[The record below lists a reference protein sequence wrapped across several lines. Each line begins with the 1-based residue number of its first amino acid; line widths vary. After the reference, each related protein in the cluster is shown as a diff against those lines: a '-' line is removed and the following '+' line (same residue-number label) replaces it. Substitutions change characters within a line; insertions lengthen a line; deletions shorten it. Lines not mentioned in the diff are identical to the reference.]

1 MHNCTQVDV
10 IFLKAIG
17 PFRFRKKIK
26 VHRFTNNLQGLQKA
40 MVKDFSWNIIPW
52 DALLFEKTAKQYKFS
67 LTRITDLYETHVMTR
82 RNARKQGWVFPLFSP
97 NSDDRLSLNFH
108 RFVIW
113 YRSCG
118 TQSVGLGQ
126 HCLPKGSNGFN
137 LNLWTLCFMSYK
149 KYPYPLTRDVSTL
162 HVQKKSKT
170 GIQTFGGVHIKPG
183 WLVQLVSCRHIFLL
197 LRISCK
203 SSRDYH
209 FSTTWLIIPPRLHV
223 HENKPL
229 GIHIT
234 CTVLLYVYS
243 NQSILLVLHTY
254 RKVDQRAW
262 LFNLEKITAFFVY
275 HFV

>member
-1 MHNCTQVDV
+1 MFYV
-10 IFLKAIG
+10 
-17 PFRFRKKIK
+17 
-26 VHRFTNNLQGLQKA
+26 LQ
-40 MVKDFSWNIIPW
+40 
-52 DALLFEKTAKQYKFS
+52 
-67 LTRITDLYETHVMTR
+67 
-82 RNARKQGWVFPLFSP
+82 
-97 NSDDRLSLNFH
+97 
-108 RFVIW
+108 
-113 YRSCG
+113 
-118 TQSVGLGQ
+118 
-126 HCLPKGSNGFN
+126 
-137 LNLWTLCFMSYK
+137 
-149 KYPYPLTRDVSTL
+149 KYPYPLTRDVSTYICT
-162 HVQKKSKT
+162 KKSKT

-197 LRISCK
+197 LCISCK

-262 LFNLEKITAFFVY
+262 LFNLEGKNTWSSSKKVWIKKKSELLLYLIPELFNQMHDLPFVLVHVCTSIQTFSFNLTTFHSFY
-275 HFV
+275 LFEPTVEIYIWYLSRNIA